1 MAHANLERS
10 PDQLIEQLNH
20 QRSLKLVLVIA
31 LLALALVV
39 GFISVYAT
47 YTTM

>member
-20 QRSLKLVLVIA
+20 QRSLKLALAVA

-39 GFISVYAT
+39 GFISVYIAYAT
-47 YTTM
+47 M

>member
-20 QRSLKLVLVIA
+20 QRSLKLALAVA
-31 LLALALVV
+31 LLAL
-39 GFISVYAT
+39 GFISVYIAYAT
-47 YTTM
+47 M